1 MPRFSIT
8 ARSDSADYSMKRS
21 DTEDGRDSIF
31 KNQAAAEVVAQAW
44 VDMLN
49 EEKLIDATDWTAIVT
64 KS

>member
-1 MPRFSIT
+1 
-8 ARSDSADYSMKRS
+8 MKRS

>member
-8 ARSDSADYSMKRS
+8 ARSETADYTMKRT

-31 KNQAAAEVVAQAW
+31 KNQRDAEAAANHW
-44 VDMLN
+44 VDILN
-49 EEKLIDATDWTAIVT
+49 EEKLIGATDWVATVT

>member
-8 ARSDSADYSMKRS
+8 ARSDTADYSMKRS

-49 EEKLIDATDWTAIVT
+49 EEKLIDATDWTAIVA